1 MSLHRIL
8 VGQSGGPTAAINA
21 SLAGVVETAR
31 ALGIKTLGMRHGVEG
46 LLDEDVVDLD
56 LALPTAA
63 HLQLLRQTPASYLGS
78 CRFKLPD
85 READSAPYR
94 DLFSYFDVNGVD
106 AVLYIGGNDSM
117 DTISKLAAYGAAV
130 GSSVRFIGVPKTID
144 NDLEG
149 IDHTPGFGSAAKF
162 IATSVAELARDAS
175 VYDLDNVLVVEI
187 MGRDAGWL
195 AASSVLARQDGL
207 GAPHFILT
215 PEAPVDEAAL
225 VDAVTDKMGETR
237 TVVLAVSEGARRPD
251 GSLMCEPPTG
261 AIKVDAYGHAAALSG
276 TGRYLAGL
284 IGSRLGLKTRA
295 VELSTLQRCASHLAS
310 ATDLAEASA
319 LGGTAVRAAADG
331 LTGKMPVIRR
341 TGDRPYT
348 VEYGLVDV
356 ADVANKERHIPRAW
370 ITPDGLDV
378 TSEFVEYV
386 RPLVAG
392 EVAPYC
398 VDGLPHHIPAL

>member
-1 MSLHRIL
+1 MPCGSRCTAEANFGRGPMGIRRLL

-46 LLDEDVVDLD
+46 LLEEDVVDLD
-56 LALPTAA
+56 LTLPTAA

-85 READSAPYR
+85 MI
-94 DLFSYFDVNGVD
+94 
-106 AVLYIGGNDSM
+106 LYIGGNDSM
-117 DTISKLAAYGAAV
+117 DTISKLAAYGEAT

-225 VDAVTDKMGETR
+225 VDAVADRMGETR

-261 AIKVDAYGHAAALSG
+261 AIKVDAFGHAAALSG

-284 IGSRLGLKTRA
+284 IGGRLGLKTRA

-319 LGGTAVRAAADG
+319 LGGTAVRAVADG